1 MRVTFS
7 GRAKRGGIKTPYC
20 LLVLSFSKTVLS
32 SCFGVS
38 TAYTVKAYG
47 FSTPENNFIFVVTR
61 RRSFREVVKLFEK
74 FSLKRATFSVD
85 SYSCAQEHFKLKS
98 SWKEKSAVF
107 RFWGYSNTRF
117 WGANTHFYGRSAFSD
132 AFFKNLARRLF
143 WCNGF
148 HIFLPAWNKQI
159 RAFFNTKSV
168 RMQNYFSGIWATW
181 KIQNASL
188 PRSPSITALSLR
200 RGSKIY
206 VFESWIGPGFHSNS
220 NSCWLPPISPGTP
233 GVLPYISYIGTFRQS
248 GCHFQGP
255 LSWAGYTISHFHVL
269 YRVVPV
275 FLSFSPPSIT

>member
-117 WGANTHFYGRSAFSD
+117 GGANTHFYGRSAFSD
-132 AFFKNLARRLF
+132 AFFKNLAQNKSGPFSTQKVSECRIISVESEQLEKYKMPP
-143 WCNGF
+143 F
-148 HIFLPAWNKQI
+148 HGALQLQHFLLDGVAK
-159 RAFFNTKSV
+159 FT
-168 RMQNYFSGIWATW
+168 
-181 KIQNASL
+181 SL
-188 PRSPSITALSLR
+188 NL
-200 RGSKIY
+200 
-206 VFESWIGPGFHSNS
+206 E
-220 NSCWLPPISPGTP
+220 
-233 GVLPYISYIGTFRQS
+233 
-248 GCHFQGP
+248 
-255 LSWAGYTISHFHVL
+255 
-269 YRVVPV
+269 
-275 FLSFSPPSIT
+275 